1 MENLVGLPKRSY
13 IRIGCSSPHI
23 QNMLFASQIYIIMY
37 TLVEWN
43 LALSS
48 SPKYMA
54 DLATN
59 VTWKV
64 IRAIKTMSLVQKAPL
79 VSSN

>member
-1 MENLVGLPKRSY
+1 MGLPKRSY

-23 QNMLFASQIYIIMY
+23 QNMVFASQIYIIMY
-37 TLVEWN
+37 TLVKWH

-48 SPKYMA
+48 SPQYMA
-54 DLATN
+54 ELATN
-59 VTWKV
+59 VSGKV
-64 IRAIKTMSLVQKAPL
+64 IRAIKTMRIVQKAPL